1 MTNLKTR
8 TGRCTLA
15 IFALIAAAVLATTIL
30 ITAQPAVAQAVT
42 VLVSNVG
49 QTDAGHGSLRDY
61 DQAQAFTT
69 GSNSDGYT
77 LTSVEIAFLSATS
90 GAASTFTVSIH
101 ANNSGAPGASLGTL
115 TNPASVNSDGVFA
128 FTHSGIT
135 LDASTMYFVV
145 VDVVSAIPGSGV
157 LSIQNTASDNEDSS
171 SAAGW
176 SIGNGSLFRSWNLSG
191 SWTSFGES
199 KKIRVKGSA
208 GTDPPWTGS
217 TIHTITAKQT
227 HELTSDGAV
236 WYEMP
241 NLVENRVYLL
251 EFDRAFKSKSK
262 DFTDKTKVKKPKLKV
277 YKSDGTAL
285 VLNGHAVEAT
295 RIDGKK
301 EFGYQRKKWL
311 LPFIYLIPDD
321 SGTYYLSVT
330 SEIDDTGGFQL
341 SKSTKWA
348 TSKGDRSSGDCD
360 VSVTSNSDSCRI
372 MPSDTTV
379 LARINDIHD
388 PDRFWMFPQ
397 HGVTYKLCVTTT
409 AAAARA
415 VLSFPTGSLETY
427 SWLLFRSP
435 DGGTT
440 KCTRFTQPFRTMHLQ
455 FGFGTGDGATHN
467 PNSVIMDY
475 TVSYSVVN

>member
-8 TGRCTLA
+8 AGRCTLA
-15 IFALIAAAVLATTIL
+15 VFALIAAAVLAITIF
-30 ITAQPAVAQAVT
+30 ITAQPAVAQSVT

-49 QTDAGHGSLRDY
+49 QTDAGHGSLSQY

-77 LTSVEIAFLSATS
+77 LTSVEMDMLSNTDNVS
-90 GAASTFTVSIH
+90 SITVSIH
-101 ANNSGAPGASLGTL
+101 ANNSGAPGVSLGTL
-115 TNPASVNSDGVFA
+115 TNPASINSDGVHT
-128 FTHSGIT
+128 FTHSGIR
-135 LDASTMYFVV
+135 LDPSTTYFLV
-145 VDVVSAIPGSGV
+145 VDAAGSIFGTF
-157 LSIQNTASDNEDSS
+157 SIRNTNSDNEDSS

-176 SIGNGSLFRSWNLSG
+176 SIGNGSLFRDWNSSG
-191 SWTSFGES
+191 TWTSLAKS
-199 KKIRVKGSA
+199 KLIRVRGFA
-208 GTDPPWTGS
+208 GTEPWTGS
-217 TIHTITAKQT
+217 TIHTIEGKQT

-241 NLVENRVYLL
+241 NLVANRVYFLK
-251 EFDRAFKSKSK
+251 FDNGHRSDRQ

-277 YKSDGTAL
+277 YRSNGTAL
-285 VLNGHAVEAT
+285 VLNGYAVEAT
-295 RIDGKK
+295 RINAKK
-301 EFGYQRKKWL
+301 EWGYRSRKWA
-311 LPFIYLIPDD
+311 LPFIYLIPDAD
-321 SGTYYLSVT
+321 GTYYLSVT
-330 SEIDDTGGFQL
+330 SEKDDTGGFDL
-341 SKSTKWA
+341 SYSPKWA

-360 VSVTSNSDSCRI
+360 ASVTSNSDSCRI

-379 LARINDIHD
+379 LAKINDISD

-397 HGVTYKLCVTTT
+397 HSVTYDLCVKTT

-440 KCTRFTQPFRTMHLQ
+440 KCTRFTQPFRTMQLQ
-455 FGFGTGDGATHN
+455 FGFGTHN
-467 PNSVIMDY
+467 ASTSTPESVPMDY
-475 TVSYSVVN
+475 TLSYSVVN